1 MLLHTKSG
9 KSSIFH
15 FSMWTVINLNCPL
28 AVVEFCI
35 SNQVISTT
43 TVSICS
49 RGNLKIPIC

>member
-15 FSMWTVINLNCPL
+15 YSMWTVINLNCPL

-35 SNQVISTT
+35 SNQAISTT

-49 RGNLKIPIC
+49 RGNLNIPIC